1 MAGEALRIRRSAR
14 FKVRKNPSAAPVERV
29 LTVKET
35 VSAFAHPALKAI
47 GQHRVLLTAGLVA
60 TIVIPF
66 LLGGARTLSTASEI
80 AAEGYAALLL
90 LVTTSWLARALKLH
104 LLLRRLKTPTPFAR
118 SLGISLASD
127 LAFAVTPAGV
137 GGYVASV
144 YYLKQ
149 AGASTSGAATIT
161 TMDQF
166 SDLVFFAIS
175 VPLAALALAG
185 SGQPQAVT
193 TASLI
198 AAALTSALLVA
209 IWLARARIS
218 SFLTTPTALPDR
230 PSRLQQGWHALRT
243 FLASMSAQISPVVS
257 SEPIFLFWILGLTA
271 LQWLTRY
278 GVFWLTLLLL
288 GHAVSFALTFL
299 LQVAVLHAAVW
310 TGIPAGG
317 GGAELGLTATLAPWI
332 APADTATALIIWR
345 AATLYTSVLVGSI
358 AIVVLAKKNGGDGV
372 PDPDASDRT

>member
-1 MAGEALRIRRSAR
+1 MKEATPAS
-14 FKVRKNPSAAPVERV
+14 
-29 LTVKET
+29 
-35 VSAFAHPALKAI
+35 AHPALKAI

-80 AAEGYAALLL
+80 GAGGYAALLL
-90 LVTTSWLARALKLH
+90 LVIASWLARALKLH
-104 LLLRRLKTPTPFAR
+104 LLLRRLETPTPFVR

-161 TMDQF
+161 AMDQF
-166 SDLVFFAIS
+166 SDLVFFAFS
-175 VPLAALALAG
+175 VPLAAFVLAG
-185 SGQPQAVT
+185 SDQPQGVAA
-193 TASLI
+193 ASLI
-198 AAALTSALLVA
+198 AAALTTASLVT

-218 SFLTTPTALPDR
+218 AFLSAPIALPDR
-230 PSRLQQGWHALRT
+230 PSRLQQSWSALRT
-243 FLASMSAQISPVVS
+243 FLASMSGQISPVIS
-257 SEPIFLFWILGLTA
+257 SEPMFLFWILGLTA
-271 LQWLTRY
+271 VQWLTRY
-278 GVFWLTLLLL
+278 GVLWLTLLLL
-288 GHAVSFALTFL
+288 GHVVSFALSFL

-317 GGAELGLTATLAPWI
+317 GGAELGLTATLAPWV

-358 AIVVLAKKNGGDGV
+358 AIIVLARKGERIAV
-372 PDPDASDRT
+372 PDPDTSDRT